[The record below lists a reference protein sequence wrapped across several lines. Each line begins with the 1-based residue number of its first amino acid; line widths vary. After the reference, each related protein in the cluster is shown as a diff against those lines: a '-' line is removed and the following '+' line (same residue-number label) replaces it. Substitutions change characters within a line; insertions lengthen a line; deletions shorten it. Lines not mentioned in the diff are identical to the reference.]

1 MSQEPSAIRL
11 PNGKLLTQ
19 QSGRGEIWAA
29 RRDAVMGKIEPSEE
43 INLITYGWLNESDE
57 LEPSKGDGSI
67 LEAQRAIYGNYNL
80 RNDYPIFAIY
90 DPACYQT
97 FVSNFWD
104 WETLQSHFAQQ
115 MRLYRFLICST
126 GERGEWHINIQHEP
140 VLLSGAREASGSI
153 MSAGSR
159 LILCDYGHLTMGAQ
173 FSDIKLPDD
182 EPFGAYEIK
191 VRPGTFNIRVIQ
203 INLEPAGDG
212 SPDIILEILKANNP
226 LPPWEEIAWNELG
239 AMGI

>member
-11 PNGKLLTQ
+11 PNGKLL
-19 QSGRGEIWAA
+19 SRLSSRDEIWAA
-29 RRDAVMGKIEPSEE
+29 RRDAVMGKIEPGEE
-43 INLITYGWLNESDE
+43 INLVTYGWLNDTDNKSSGNGEV
-57 LEPSKGDGSI
+57 LETRQ
-67 LEAQRAIYGNYNL
+67 AVYGNYNL
-80 RNDYPIFAIY
+80 KDDYPLFAIY

-104 WETLQSHFAQQ
+104 WETLQFHFAQQ
-115 MRLYRFLICST
+115 MRLYRFLICSA
-126 GERGEWHINIQHEP
+126 GERGDWQINIQHEP
-140 VLLSGAREASGSI
+140 VLMSGSREASGSI
-153 MSAGSR
+153 MAAGSR

-203 INLEPAGDG
+203 LNLEPAGDKG
-212 SPDIILEILKANNP
+212 PDIILEILKANNP
-226 LPPWEEIAWNELG
+226 LPPWEEIVWNEMG
-239 AMGI
+239 RMGI